1 MSENP
6 MIEMMDRYS
15 LDPDSDT
22 WESYKSGFAKLP
34 PAARVEELKT
44 IDKWLEQDVR
54 PTRETAAKLVAS
66 REVWDL
72 HRFLLAGNR

>member
-6 MIEMMDRYS
+6 MIDLMDKYS
-15 LDPDSDT
+15 FDPDSDT
-22 WESYKSGFAKLP
+22 WETYKRDFAKRNP
-34 PAARVEELKT
+34 MERVEQLKI
-44 IDKWLEQDVR
+44 IDAWLEQDPR

-72 HRFLLAGNR
+72 HRFLLAGQR

>member
-6 MIEMMDRYS
+6 MIELMDRYS

-22 WESYKSGFAKLP
+22 WGRYKQDFAKLHP
-34 PAARVEELKT
+34 EARVEQLKI
-44 IDKWLEQDVR
+44 IDKWLEDDVR
-54 PTRETAAKLVAS
+54 PTRETASKLVAS

-72 HRFLLAGNR
+72 HRFLLAGKR